1 MIIHILNVEYNLKRK
16 FFNALIITLLF
27 INTNIHDIFGNNSF
41 DSKYKSVRKFEGF
54 HFISFI
60 KKMFTNP
67 ISHMKKF
74 RDINL
79 KNILLENLDYEKN
92 EFPDVSVIITVYNQ
106 ENCFQ
111 SALRSVQNQ
120 SLKNLEIIIIDDCS
134 LDNSSE
140 IIEKY
145 MKEDKRIIFLKH
157 ESNEGKIKSRSDG
170 IRLAKGKYIT
180 IIDGDDSLAN
190 ENILY
195 NCFNIAKSGDLDVV
209 QFNFAFFRRKQ
220 FKQLYNYLNIKN
232 LNNRIIYQP
241 ELSFIFVNYEEKDD
255 IECFANRNIVSK
267 LIKNDLFKKLLEYI
281 GPKYIE
287 DYILEYEDTIMS
299 VSLFQIAKSYYNM
312 NEYGYYI
319 AKEECESSVP
329 LFTKKKCKPKNIS
342 INNEI
347 DPIKYLNFLLD
358 IFKGKEIENYLL
370 YRELMSIDHIKSIEN
385 ITNNNFSYVY
395 SILNRINE
403 SNYNYIHRQKRISI
417 IKHKLLKKEFLI
429 KLNNSYHPQKKAIFL

>member
-60 KKMFTNP
+60 KKMFTNQ
-67 ISHMKKF
+67 ISNMKKF

-79 KNILLENLDYEKN
+79 KNILLDNLDYEKN

-220 FKQLYNYLNIKN
+220 FKQLYKNYWL
-232 LNNRIIYQP
+232 II
-241 ELSFIFVNYEEKDD
+241 
-255 IECFANRNIVSK
+255 
-267 LIKNDLFKKLLEYI
+267 
-281 GPKYIE
+281 
-287 DYILEYEDTIMS
+287 
-299 VSLFQIAKSYYNM
+299 
-312 NEYGYYI
+312 
-319 AKEECESSVP
+319 
-329 LFTKKKCKPKNIS
+329 
-342 INNEI
+342 
-347 DPIKYLNFLLD
+347 
-358 IFKGKEIENYLL
+358 
-370 YRELMSIDHIKSIEN
+370 
-385 ITNNNFSYVY
+385 
-395 SILNRINE
+395 
-403 SNYNYIHRQKRISI
+403 
-417 IKHKLLKKEFLI
+417 
-429 KLNNSYHPQKKAIFL
+429 